1 MKQGVLHLAGAKRKT
16 GWRNEKAIRAT
27 IDFMYGFRLQR
38 TPIKIQS

>member
-1 MKQGVLHLAGAKRKT
+1 MLAQKEKPDGE
-16 GWRNEKAIRAT
+16 NEKAIRAT